1 MAKLVLETN
10 KPSEASEVLKE
21 ALELE
26 ASRIGY
32 SLNLARNRLK
42 KFERKYNISSEKF
55 VNEWSA
61 EDLKGGDLEYVE
73 WAGEYR
79 LALRLSERLAAIESI
94 EYAAS

>member
-55 VNEWSA
+55 INEWSA

-79 LALRLSERLAAIESI
+79 LALRLSDRLAAIESI

>member
-55 VNEWSA
+55 INEWSA